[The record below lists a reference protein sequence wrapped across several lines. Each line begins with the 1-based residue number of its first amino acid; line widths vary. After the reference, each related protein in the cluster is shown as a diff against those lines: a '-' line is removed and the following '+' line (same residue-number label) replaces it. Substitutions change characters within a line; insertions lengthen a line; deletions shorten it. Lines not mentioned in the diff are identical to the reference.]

1 MFHIE
6 IEATNECN
14 TRCLHCPHESI
25 TRPYGKMEWRTFQTV
40 MDKAFA
46 FNVNDVSVEFAG
58 MGEPLLNPNIYRF
71 IEYISDRTPI
81 SLTTNASALTPQNTA
96 RLIDAGLDRLTI
108 SFNGTDQATYE
119 LMMGG
124 LSFERAA
131 GYLRTAVEMSKGKR
145 MKVAANISVSKQT
158 QTHLPEIRQYLQG
171 VGVDTIF
178 FSKCH
183 NRGTYLNDS
192 RICTTPLPP
201 VNDSRCDIFENTL
214 FVAWNGDVLS
224 CCHDLSGENKIAN
237 LLTDEL
243 APIMQKKQAII
254 TQGVDFPICQG
265 CNDMYRY
272 MNASTPDGSP
282 LSEWIYSLYASED
295 ERTQKLVSRINDLT
309 TQSAQQA
316 ETIQSLKLQLDERD
330 QRIEEM
336 TSARSSHWAERM
348 RALRFRLAPS
358 QSQRE
363 RIFLS
368 VWQRVMGKKTV

>member
-25 TRPYGKMEWRTFQTV
+25 SRPFGKMEWTTFQTV

-46 FNVNDVSVEFAG
+46 YDSQDVSVEFAG
-58 MGEPLLNPNIYRF
+58 MGEPLLNPLVYRF
-71 IEYISDRTPI
+71 IKYISDKAQT
-81 SLTTNASALTPQNTA
+81 SLTTNASALTPKNTE

-108 SFNGTDQATYE
+108 SFNGTDRATYE
-119 LMMGG
+119 MMMGG
-124 LSFERAA
+124 LDFDRAA
-131 GYLRTAVEMSKGKR
+131 GYLQTAVELSRGKR
-145 MKVAANISVSKQT
+145 MRVAANVSVT
-158 QTHLPEIRQYLQG
+158 QQMQAHLVEMKQYLQG
-171 VGVDTIF
+171 VGVETIF

-192 RICTTPLPP
+192 RVCMTPMPP
-201 VNDSRCDIFENTL
+201 MNDLRCDIFENTL
-214 FVAWNGDVLS
+214 FVAWNGEVLS

-243 APIMQKKQAII
+243 APSMQQKQNFI
-254 TQGVDFPICQG
+254 QHGVDFPICRG

-282 LSEWIYSLYASED
+282 LSNWIYSLYAGED
-295 ERTQKLVSRINDLT
+295 ERAQKLVARIDELA
-309 TQSAQQA
+309 TQVSQQA
-316 ETIQSLKLQLDERD
+316 ETIESLKAQLTEKD
-330 QRIEEM
+330 QRIQEM
-336 TSARSSHWAERM
+336 TQTRSWRWAESM

-358 QSQRE
+358 ASQRE
-363 RIFLS
+363 KIFLS
-368 VWQRVMGKKTV
+368 LWKRSAGK